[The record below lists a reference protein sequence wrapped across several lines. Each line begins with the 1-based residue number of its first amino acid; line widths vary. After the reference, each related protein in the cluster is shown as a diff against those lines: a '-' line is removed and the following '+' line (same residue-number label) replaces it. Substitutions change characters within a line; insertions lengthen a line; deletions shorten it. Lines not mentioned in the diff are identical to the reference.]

1 MKTRTT
7 QQINT
12 NGLQEVQESKSQHEE
27 VAEVALVVDE
37 VLLEAE
43 EGLTVVVEVLPEVE
57 EGLTVVVVAVSE
69 ALLEVVEVAASLEA
83 EAVQEEEPTS
93 LLEVAEDTS
102 WRNTNYVWAQHC
114 TAFRKYPA
122 STLFMKSFGET
133 KMEGRIQQVLKAL
146 EKPMPVY
153 DVST

>member
-1 MKTRTT
+1 M
-7 QQINT
+7 
-12 NGLQEVQESKSQHEE
+12 
-27 VAEVALVVDE
+27 ALVVVE
-37 VLLEAE
+37 ALLEAE
-43 EGLTVVVEVLPEVE
+43 EALTVVVEALREVE
-57 EGLTVVVVAVSE
+57 EDLTVVVVAASE

-114 TAFRKYPA
+114 AAFRKYPA
-122 STLFMKSFGET
+122 STFFMKCFGET
-133 KMEGRIQQVLKAL
+133 TKMERRIQQVLKAL

-153 DVST
+153 NVST